1 MSLCNAKEVV
11 MAEKLK
17 LTPKRKQVLSAI
29 VARAADTEAPCH
41 HRIAVD
47 CGKEYC
53 KADWAHSA
61 LRELY
66 VAGYIEHV
74 GRDLG
79 ARTWRPTDAG
89 RAALRYAP
97 SPSEKAET

>member
-1 MSLCNAKEVV
+1 MT
-11 MAEKLK
+11 EKLK
-17 LTPKRKQVLSAI
+17 LTPKRKQVLLAI
-29 VARAADTEAPCH
+29 VARASDPRAPCH

-53 KADWAHSA
+53 RADWAHSA
-61 LRELY
+61 LRDLNA
-66 VAGYIEHV
+66 AGYIKAV

-97 SPSEKAET
+97 TPEDSEVTP